1 MKVWLNGRILE
12 HTEAR
17 ISVVDHG
24 LLYGDG
30 VFEGMRAYGG
40 RMFRL
45 DDHLRRFEVSARA
58 IGLEL
63 PARDR
68 LREIVLATVAATGAP
83 EAYVRL
89 VVTRGEGPLGLDPTT
104 CPLPT
109 VFCIADSV
117 EIFSKDKTAAGVALV
132 VSSLRRPGPDVLDP
146 RIKSLNYLNNVLAKL
161 EARRQGADDALL
173 LNARGEIAEATAA
186 NVFVARN
193 DRLMTPPATDG
204 ALEGI
209 TRATVL
215 ELAPDLGLVA
225 EERTLTRI
233 DVLGAD
239 EAFLS
244 GTGARIVPIRSLDGQ
259 PIGTSA
265 PGPITAKIRDRYL
278 ALARSSG
285 TPVPYASGIRV

>member
-1 MKVWLNGRILE
+1 MKVWFDGRILD

-30 VFEGMRAYGG
+30 VFEGMRAYAG

-58 IGLEL
+58 IGLDL

-68 LREIVLATVAATGAP
+68 LREIVLATVAATGAQD
-83 EAYVRL
+83 AYVRL

-104 CPLPT
+104 CASPT

-117 EIFSKDKTAAGVALV
+117 EIFSKDKAAAGISLV
-132 VSSLRRPGPDVLDP
+132 VSSLRRPGPDALDP

-186 NVFVARN
+186 NVFVVRN
-193 DRLMTPPATDG
+193 DRLMTPPAADG

-209 TRATVL
+209 TRAVVL
-215 ELAPDLGLVA
+215 ELASGLGLVA

-233 DVLGAD
+233 DLVGAD
-239 EAFLS
+239 EAFLT

-259 PIGTSA
+259 PIGSSV
-265 PGPITAKIRDRYL
+265 PGPITAKIRDRYF

-285 TPVPYASGIRV
+285 TPVPYAGGIRV